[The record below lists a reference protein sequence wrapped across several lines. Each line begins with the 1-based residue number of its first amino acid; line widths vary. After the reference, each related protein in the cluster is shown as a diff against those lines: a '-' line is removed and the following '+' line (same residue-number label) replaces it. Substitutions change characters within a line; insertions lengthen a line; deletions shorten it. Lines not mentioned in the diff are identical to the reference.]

1 MKHSAIASPNQMLA
15 DIDASDIDLTPQV
28 RGRRRLNRRNM
39 LIAQG
44 LSYIF
49 DASLLG
55 LYVLAGSTS
64 LATPVAYLVCG
75 LTMTLVFMV
84 SSETGL
90 NDRFKDHYL
99 TILQN
104 LVSTAIMLGGIYLA
118 PEVGFVFCLV
128 MFIVFSFSTLR
139 TGALQAGIVWTFA
152 TVGLTAILLLT
163 DKQVS
168 MPVNTWAERVTTL
181 LVIITVLGRCIF
193 TGLFAVSVREALY
206 KRSRQLKQA
215 YDRIEELAQID
226 ELTGAL
232 NRRFAMMEIEQ
243 ELVRAQRAGR
253 PCSVALIDL
262 DWFKRINDT
271 HGHPAGDE
279 ALRTFAIT
287 VFANIRAVDK
297 FGRYGGEEFLLI
309 LPETPQDVAA
319 STVER
324 LRRLVAELDW
334 TAICPGMQVTVSAGV
349 TSIRSD
355 DTTDSLLSRVDD
367 AMYRAKNSGRNRI
380 CES

>member
-15 DIDASDIDLTPQV
+15 DIDASDIDLTPKV

-104 LVSTAIMLGGIYLA
+104 LVSTAIMPGGIYLA

-168 MPVNTWAERVTTL
+168 
-181 LVIITVLGRCIF
+181 
-193 TGLFAVSVREALY
+193 
-206 KRSRQLKQA
+206 
-215 YDRIEELAQID
+215 
-226 ELTGAL
+226 
-232 NRRFAMMEIEQ
+232 
-243 ELVRAQRAGR
+243 
-253 PCSVALIDL
+253 
-262 DWFKRINDT
+262 
-271 HGHPAGDE
+271 
-279 ALRTFAIT
+279 
-287 VFANIRAVDK
+287 
-297 FGRYGGEEFLLI
+297 
-309 LPETPQDVAA
+309 
-319 STVER
+319 
-324 LRRLVAELDW
+324 
-334 TAICPGMQVTVSAGV
+334 
-349 TSIRSD
+349 
-355 DTTDSLLSRVDD
+355 
-367 AMYRAKNSGRNRI
+367 
-380 CES
+380 